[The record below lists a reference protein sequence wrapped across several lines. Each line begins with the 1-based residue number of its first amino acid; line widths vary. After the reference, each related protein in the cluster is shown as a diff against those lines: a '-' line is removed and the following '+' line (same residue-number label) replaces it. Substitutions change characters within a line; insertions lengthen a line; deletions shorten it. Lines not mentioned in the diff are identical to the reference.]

1 MIKITNDS
9 IFMIIPFM
17 SISVNKAFSWKVR
30 RYKSDEYV
38 EFENKM
44 EAYFLELPEKP
55 EIDWDNWLSVQYRF
69 YFKIYNKNW
78 SKKVKDNFNYEKT
91 LTDCLSKHIK
101 GFEDHK
107 IKWWSCWKYDS
118 EKEYIEV
125 EIKELIY

>member
-17 SISVNKAFSWKVR
+17 SISVNEAFAWYPNR
-30 RYKSDEYV
+30 HKSDKYK

-44 EAYFLELPEKP
+44 EKYFLELPDKP
-55 EIDWDNWLSVQYRF
+55 EIEWDNWLSVQYRF

-78 SKKVKDNFNYEKT
+78 SKKIKDTFNYEKA

-101 GFEDHK
+101 WFEDHK

-125 EIKELIY
+125 EIKELI

>member
-1 MIKITNDS
+1 MIKITNGS

-17 SISVNKAFSWKVR
+17 SISVNKAFNWKVR

-44 EAYFLELPEKP
+44 EAYFLELWEKL

-69 YFKIYNKNW
+69 YFNIYNKNW
-78 SKKVKDNFNYEKT
+78 SKKVKDTFNFEKA